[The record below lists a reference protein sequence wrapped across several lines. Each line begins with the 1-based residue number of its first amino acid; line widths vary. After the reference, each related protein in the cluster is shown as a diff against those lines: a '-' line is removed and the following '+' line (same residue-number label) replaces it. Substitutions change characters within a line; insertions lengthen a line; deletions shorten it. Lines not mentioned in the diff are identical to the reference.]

1 MMNLPPAPL
10 PPTETPEVTLDVAA
24 TGTNPG
30 TGSVPEHGHSL
41 SFDQVQRLC
50 SVLTEPVT
58 LPPKDPGSNFP
69 VLHISPAA
77 IVKVVRQRLIRKGIT
92 IRGIRMNGSAASY
105 CLCENHADSSLPELK
120 FNDVDL
126 IFGVSIDERCRE
138 RDFHIIKE
146 EVLTSLLDFFPEE
159 SSKARISGHLLEETY
174 TRKMVLVMTPKIEW
188 SLFSLGDET
197 GTRSIEL
204 KFVNKIQRQFE
215 FTVDSFQICLDEYF
229 TYGRCMEES
238 PVAISAQ
245 FFPTVHAISVYPD
258 YEEAMKHLNER
269 LIHTQN
275 PEEIRGGGLLKY
287 CTLLVNGF
295 KPAESSLMAKLEA
308 YMCSRFFIDFPTDFQ
323 QYYKIRL
330 CVTTRF
336 LSVRELGKCQEFL
349 KILFTVVGSQARCLM
364 ESERQKT
371 MSVIL
376 HISFEVGQPFPPP
389 MAMFSSY
396 PIHPPPCVPLRI
408 QTSYHHHG
416 NGRSNHPRNRRHFTP
431 PFESSSN
438 QHHPHHH
445 NHSSHHRALWSMVKR
460 TPAAEVR

>member
-1 MMNLPPAPL
+1 MNLPPL
-10 PPTETPEVTLDVAA
+10 PPTNTSENPTVTGDDSTA
-24 TGTNPG
+24 TGRPG
-30 TGSVPEHGHSL
+30 TTALPENSHPL

-50 SVLTEPVT
+50 SVLTETVK

-69 VLHISPAA
+69 VLQISPAA
-77 IVKVVRQRLIRKGIT
+77 IVKVVRQRLVGKGIT
-92 IRGIRMNGSAASY
+92 IHDIRMNGSAASY
-105 CLCENHADSSLPELK
+105 CLCETYADSSLPELK

-126 IFGVSIDERCRE
+126 IFGVSIDEWCRE

-174 TRKMVLVMTPKIEW
+174 VMKMVLVMTPKIEW

-197 GTRSIEL
+197 GARSIEL

-229 TYGRCMEES
+229 TYGRCTEES
-238 PVAISAQ
+238 PVAISAE

-258 YEEAMKHLNER
+258 YEQAMKHLNER

-295 KPAESSLMAKLEA
+295 KPAEGSRMQQLEP

-323 QYYKIRL
+323 QYYKIRR

-336 LSVRELGKCQEFL
+336 LSVREVGKCQEFL
-349 KILFTVVGSQARCLM
+349 KILFSVVSSQARCLM

-371 MSVIL
+371 MSVIF
-376 HISFEVGQPFPPP
+376 HISFEVGQPFPPPP

-396 PIHPPPCVPLRI
+396 PIHPPPCVPLRV
-408 QTSYHHHG
+408 QASSYQHHHHG
-416 NGRSNHPRNRRHFTP
+416 NGRVNHHSSRNRRHFTP

-438 QHHPHHH
+438 HQH
-445 NHSSHHRALWSMVKR
+445 SHHRAPWSLVKR
-460 TPAAEVR
+460 TPTAQVR